1 MSRAQTLILSQPHTA
16 STLDQQNAAMQRL
29 PMSPLGPGT
38 TDKSSNWGP
47 RAEYLGQSLDTYTP
61 APSNPSFTDALHPP
75 HVTSTRKREGCLF
88 SGPASS
94 LDAFSSYPKRRSCP
108 ACPVGQPVHQRPQ
121 RLVPLVLKTLSPQT
135 TNTPNR

>member
-1 MSRAQTLILSQPHTA
+1 MKAPKNAYHTLPLIGPTLA
-16 STLDQQNAAMQRL
+16 SINAPCKGFRCL
-29 PMSPLGPGT
+29 PWDRYY

-75 HVTSTRKREGCLF
+75 HAQSTQKREGCLF

-121 RLVPLVLKTLSPQT
+121 HLVPLVLKILSPQT
-135 TNTPNR
+135 ANTPNR